1 MGSLLGKNSIIG
13 LLIGIFVILL
23 GYICLGQGPAD
34 NPLSLTVAPFLLVTG
49 YCIIVPLSIIVKD
62 KEEKKK
68 E

>member
-1 MGSLLGKNSIIG
+1 MGSLLGKNSITI
-13 LLIGIFVILL
+13 LLIGICVILV
-23 GYICLGQGPAD
+23 GYICLAQGPAD

-49 YCIIVPLSIIVKD
+49 YCIIVPLSIIAKD